1 MKPILIAIRDLLKDR
16 LSLREDSAHDME
28 IIESISR
35 SVEFRGSNLWALIFA
50 ILVAAIGLNVNSTAV
65 VIGAMLISPLM
76 GPIMGI
82 GLGIGIN
89 DIDLIR
95 KALKS
100 FLIAVII
107 SIVVSALYFY
117 ITPLHDAQSEL
128 LARTNPTIWD
138 VFIAFFGGLA
148 GIVGSTRREKGNV
161 IPGVAIAT
169 ALMPPLCTAGY
180 GLAVGNFYYLLGA
193 IYLFFINSVFI
204 CLSSYLVVRY
214 MKLPKKAF
222 EDPEREKKVI
232 RYILTV
238 VIITVLPSIYLAYN
252 IVNKSIFESNANI
265 FLKNEFNFEK
275 THIINKSFNYDGGEK
290 EISLLI
296 IGEDLP
302 EHVEEGLRKSMKQY
316 GIEGTKLNISQGVKS
331 KEIDFSQ
338 IKKNILEEVITRQE
352 EQLRAAQEEERLKA
366 KSKLELEIPNLDN
379 ELNALYPDLE
389 SYGIANAVINNFDT
403 ASTKDTIVLFVGN
416 FAGDFDNEDR
426 EKLQSWL
433 RERVSADTVAMF
445 ITNSKKTKKRR

>member
-1 MKPILIAIRDLLKDR
+1 MKPILIALRKLLIDR

-28 IIESISR
+28 IIESISK

-50 ILVAAIGLNVNSTAV
+50 IFIASIGLNVNSTAV

-95 KALKS
+95 KAGKS

-107 SIVVSALYFY
+107 SIVVSAFYFY

-128 LARTNPTIWD
+128 LARTTPTIWD
-138 VFIAFFGGLA
+138 VFIGFFGGLA

-180 GLAVGNFYYLLGA
+180 GLAVHNWIYLLGA
-193 IYLFFINSVFI
+193 LYLFFINSVFI
-204 CLSSYLVVRY
+204 CLSSFLVVRY

-222 EDPEREKKVI
+222 EDRDREKKVM
-232 RYILTV
+232 RYIVTV
-238 VIITVLPSIYLAYN
+238 VVITVLPSIYLAYN
-252 IVNKSIFESNANI
+252 IVNKSIFESNANS
-265 FLKNEFNFEK
+265 FLKDEFKFDK
-275 THIINKSFNYDGGEK
+275 THIINKTFNYNGGDK

-296 IGEDLP
+296 IGDDLP
-302 EHVEEGLRKSMKQY
+302 KDKVKELKKSMKQY
-316 GIEGTKLNISQGVKS
+316 GIEGTKLTISQGVNA
-331 KEIDFSQ
+331 KEVDFSQ

-352 EQLRAAQEEERLKA
+352 EERRAAQEEERLKSQ
-366 KSKLELEIPNLDN
+366 SKLALEIPNLEN
-379 ELNALYPDLE
+379 EIAALYPNMS
-389 SYGIANAVINNFDT
+389 SYGITNIVLNNIDS
-403 ASTKDTIVLFVGN
+403 ATKDTIVLFVGN
-416 FAGDFDNEDR
+416 VSGEFSKEEAA
-426 EKLQSWL
+426 KLQNWL
-433 RERVSADTVAMF
+433 KERVPTDTVAMF
-445 ITNSKKTKKRR
+445 VHGSKARKKRR